1 MRAVPW
7 CVIILSAPSLFGQEQ
22 PAPSFSAGVKVV
34 NILATVRDK
43 DGKIV
48 SNLTQSDFALSEDG
62 QPREIHYFA
71 RETDL
76 PLTLGLLVDTS
87 MSERRS
93 LPVEKDASE
102 RFLNEM
108 LRDEKDRAFLIHF
121 DREVELLQDVTPSRQ
136 KLESAIG
143 LLDVAPPAQWPG
155 HGGGRGHLH
164 RGGGTSLYDAV
175 LLASED
181 LMLKQSGRKA
191 LVILS
196 DGEDN
201 ASKVSLEQAVEAA
214 QRSDCLVYSI
224 LIKDEQELNRGFAG
238 GRGMG
243 RMGGYGGR
251 RGGATRQRPDG
262 KKILERIS
270 KETGGRFFEVSKKQS
285 AGQIYAQIQE
295 ELRNQYSLGFS
306 PDKSESAGY
315 HKIALAAKRKGLEVR
330 ARDGYYSGASAN

>member
-1 MRAVPW
+1 MRVVPW
-7 CVIILSAPSLFGQEQ
+7 FVIALPVLSLFAQEQ
-22 PAPSFSAGVKVV
+22 PAPSFSTGVKVV

-43 DGKIV
+43 GGKIV

-108 LRDEKDRAFLIHF
+108 LRGEKDRAFLIHF

-143 LLDVAPPAQWPG
+143 LLDVAPPAQWG
-155 HGGGRGHLH
+155 ARGGGRGHLH

-224 LIKDEQELNRGFAG
+224 PIKDEQGLHPGFG
-238 GRGMG
+238 NGRGMG

-251 RGGATRQRPDG
+251 RGGAMRERPDG

-285 AGQIYAQIQE
+285 ADRIYAQIQE

-306 PDKSESAGY
+306 PDKGESAGY
-315 HKIALAAKRKGLEVR
+315 HKITLAAKRKGLEVR
-330 ARDGYYSGASAN
+330 SRDGYYSGASAN